1 MVEGDLVAE
10 VATTAEGVAEDRTDP
25 RSLKVVKPSG
35 SVGWTRS
42 PRRRSFKTS
51 SRTAARSWRS
61 DAVNAMCVVILR
73 MCSLRTR
80 GTWTKR

>member
-1 MVEGDLVAE
+1 MGDGDLVAE
-10 VATTAEGVAEDRTDP
+10 VATTAEGVAEDRTDQ

-42 PRRRSFKTS
+42 PRRRSFRTS
-51 SRTAARSWRS
+51 LRTAARSWRS
-61 DAVNAMCVVILR
+61 DAVNVTCVVTSR